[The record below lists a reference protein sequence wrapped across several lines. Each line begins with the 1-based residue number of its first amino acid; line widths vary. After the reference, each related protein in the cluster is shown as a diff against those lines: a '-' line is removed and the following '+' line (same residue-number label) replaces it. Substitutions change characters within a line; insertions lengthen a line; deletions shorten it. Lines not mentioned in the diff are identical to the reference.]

1 MNNIIKNFKNIK
13 YGPAP
18 EDDKD
23 VLKWIKNLSSPN
35 RIYINGKWT
44 LSKSSKTLQAINPST
59 NSKLF
64 KLVVSSKKDV
74 DSAVIAANKAYPKW
88 SKLSSYK
95 RSQYLYAL
103 ARLIQKHARFLS
115 VLESIDN
122 GKPIRE
128 TRDIDI
134 PLVARH
140 FYYHAGW
147 AAKSKDSVKSLGVVG
162 QIIPWNFPLLMLAW
176 KIAPAIACGNTVVL
190 KPAEYTSLTAIYFA
204 ELCMKAKLPNGV
216 INIVTGDGST
226 GQHIT
231 NHPLVKKIAFTGS
244 TEVGK
249 KIIASTS
256 NTNKKLTM
264 ELGGKSPFIVFEDA
278 DLDSAVEGVV
288 DAIWFNQGQV
298 CCAGSRLLIQE
309 SIEKKFI
316 KKLKQRMEKLRVGN
330 PLDKSIDIGAIVAPV
345 QLKKIDSLVKK
356 GVKEGAK
363 LWQPSWSCPKE
374 GLFYPP
380 SLFTN
385 VTPASYIAQIEI
397 FGPVLISLTFRTPSE
412 AVAIANNT
420 PYGLAASIWSE
431 NINLALDVA
440 PKVKAGVIWINSTN
454 LFDAACGFG
463 GFKES
468 GFGREGGSEGIRA
481 YTKINLPVVRGSKK
495 TNNKIK
501 ISLPMI
507 DRTPKLY
514 IGGKQ
519 KRPDGGYSFP
529 LNAVNNSFI
538 CDIAQANRKDV
549 RDSVEIA
556 AKSFAKQLSN
566 FNRSQILF
574 YLAENLQ
581 QREKTFVDLLVA
593 LRGSS
598 PVNASK
604 EFSQSCERLFY
615 YAAMADK
622 FEGNVHNPPM
632 RGLTLAMKEPLGV
645 MTSILSD
652 DSPLLNLVTVMGSV
666 FSTGNTNIIVPGQKT
681 SLIATELYQ
690 VLDTSDVPGG
700 YVNILTAKENELNKT
715 LSQHEN
721 IEGIWYFGADS
732 AQRSNIIKNTTS
744 NLKRYWCPEEKH
756 VDWTNTSE
764 QFLNEFLYQSTQV
777 KNIWIPYGE

>member
-147 AAKSKDSVKSLGVVG
+147 AAKSKDTVKSLGVVG

-190 KPAEYTSLTAIYFA
+190 KPAEYTSLTAIFFA

-385 VTPASYIAQIEI
+385 VMPASYIAQIEI
-397 FGPVLISLTFRTPSE
+397 FGPVLTSLTFRTPSE

-454 LFDAACGFG
+454 LFDASCGFG

-481 YTKINLPVVRGSKK
+481 YTKVNLPVVKGTKR
-495 TNNKIK
+495 TNKKIK
-501 ISLPMI
+501 ITLPLI

-593 LRGSS
+593 LIVDFTKSGFSSLHRG
-598 PVNASK
+598 
-604 EFSQSCERLFY
+604 
-615 YAAMADK
+615 
-622 FEGNVHNPPM
+622 
-632 RGLTLAMKEPLGV
+632 
-645 MTSILSD
+645 
-652 DSPLLNLVTVMGSV
+652 
-666 FSTGNTNIIVPGQKT
+666 
-681 SLIATELYQ
+681 EL
-690 VLDTSDVPGG
+690 
-700 YVNILTAKENELNKT
+700 K
-715 LSQHEN
+715 
-721 IEGIWYFGADS
+721 
-732 AQRSNIIKNTTS
+732 
-744 NLKRYWCPEEKH
+744 
-756 VDWTNTSE
+756 
-764 QFLNEFLYQSTQV
+764 
-777 KNIWIPYGE
+777 